1 MTNDLHSTSVSRVL
15 LPAHRR
21 FGRLVDMLV
30 DLALLRAKI
39 PTGPP
44 PSLHFLFAKT
54 NDAIH
59 LPAFFFPVGCIHV
72 LTMLLNVRLVWLCF
86 VCKFWLRFFL
96 PLFSY
101 RKGSSAT
108 ARGGSDLGVLAP
120 FQPLSKAVRPISY
133 LEHPSFK
140 KWTSLK

>member
-21 FGRLVDMLV
+21 FGRLLDMLILPSYV
-30 DLALLRAKI
+30 RKFQPAHHHPSIYFLQSR
-39 PTGPP
+39 TMQFTCPP
-44 PSLHFLFAKT
+44 FSV
-54 NDAIH
+54 N
-59 LPAFFFPVGCIHV
+59 CIHV

-101 RKGSSAT
+101 GKGSSAP
-108 ARGGSDLGVLAP
+108 GGSDLGGVLAP

>member
-30 DLALLRAKI
+30 DLAFLRAKI

-44 PSLHFLFAKT
+44 PSLDLFFLQSRTMQFT
-54 NDAIH
+54 CPPFSVN
-59 LPAFFFPVGCIHV
+59 CIHV

-101 RKGSSAT
+101 GKGSSAP
-108 ARGGSDLGVLAP
+108 GGSDLGGVLAP